1 MYIDISDIIVLI
13 QKILYKVYFVYY
25 IEQFIF

>member
-1 MYIDISDIIVLI
+1 MCIDISDIIVLI